1 MLAPRRIL
9 GRSEPWV
16 FAAIVALG
24 LLIQA
29 RSGQFFTGN
38 NLVDLVRALVVPA
51 LLSVGCMMVMVSG
64 GIDVSFTAIA
74 SLAMY
79 VTDKSFSPRATPAMS
94 CSPMRWPPASAF
106 LWGPSTAS

>member
-1 MLAPRRIL
+1 MLTSRRIL

-16 FAAIVALG
+16 FAAIVALS

-38 NLVDLVRALVVPA
+38 NLVDLARALIVPA
-51 LLSVGCMMVMVSG
+51 LFSVGCMMVIVSG

-79 VTDKSFSPRATPAMS
+79 VTDKVLLPRGLRRQRSPGLRDFRGLRPSYGRA
-94 CSPMRWPPASAF
+94 
-106 LWGPSTAS
+106 